1 MIKNDLRH
9 VLFTIQ
15 IYHLNIFMKHIPLT
29 LLIQIRSF
37 LPDLFTLKC
46 HSFELDRD
54 TIELIKEIY
63 MLDEKIYNCQIK
75 SIDIEAIDNM
85 ANVEFLFR
93 LCPLLSNLEIKR
105 LININIEIF
114 LREFL
119 DSIQFRTR
127 YFHLLTFHVLSIIQL
142 SMYTD
147 EKLNENF
154 I

>member
-1 MIKNDLRH
+1 
-9 VLFTIQ
+9 
-15 IYHLNIFMKHIPLT
+15 MKHIPLT
-29 LLIQIRSF
+29 LLIQTRSF
-37 LPDLFTLKC
+37 LPDLFTLKI
-46 HSFELDRD
+46 HSFELDRV

-63 MLDEKIYNCQIK
+63 MLGEKIYNCQVK

-127 YFHLLTFHVLSIIQL
+127 YFHLLTFHVLVINDEIIRKFDYMIHSKNL
-142 SMYTD
+142 LVSDTIKHIY

>member
-1 MIKNDLRH
+1 
-9 VLFTIQ
+9 
-15 IYHLNIFMKHIPLT
+15 MKHIPLT

-127 YFHLLTFHVLSIIQL
+127 YFHLLTFHVLVINDEIIRKFDYMIHSKNL
-142 SMYTD
+142 LVSDTIKHIY